1 MGDDAVSYGDR
12 YRGPDDVPRLL
23 PVFPLKGAILLP
35 GAILPLSI
43 FEPRYLTMFDDV
55 MRGDRL
61 IGIVQPIGAG
71 GATGSPTERE
81 AQLKRVGCVG
91 RVTTYQ
97 EIDGARR
104 LLITLYGIARFEI
117 GGEID
122 DGKPYRTCHVSAQN
136 FADDFAAEADEPTID
151 RVRLLETLKRY
162 LSVHRM
168 EADWSTINRLGD
180 VALVNALAVASPF
193 GPEEKQALL
202 EAAGPAERAEI
213 LITLAEME
221 LASGSDGAG
230 GLVQ

>member
-1 MGDDAVSYGDR
+1 VIYADR
-12 YRGPDDVPRLL
+12 YRSPGDIPALL

-35 GAILPLSI
+35 GAVLPLSI
-43 FEPRYLTMFDDV
+43 FEPRYLAMLDDA

-61 IGIVQPIGAG
+61 IGIVQPIGSG
-71 GATGSPTERE
+71 GATGSPAERD
-81 AQLKRVGCVG
+81 AQLKRVGCAG
-91 RVTTYQ
+91 RIATYQ

-104 LLITLYGIARFEI
+104 LLTSLYGIARFAI
-117 GGEID
+117 SGEVE
-122 DGKPYRTCHVSAQN
+122 DGKPYRTCHVSSA
-136 FADDFAAEADEPTID
+136 DFACDFAPPDDDATID

-162 LSVHRM
+162 LSAHRM
-168 EADWSTINRLGD
+168 EADWSTINRLD
-180 VALVNALAVASPF
+180 DRALVNALAVASPF

-202 EAAGPAERAEI
+202 EAQGPAERAEI